1 MEDISKKISEIL
13 SDPEAMERIKGLAG
27 MLDNNDNSERENDD
41 EGISGFSG
49 MPDSAEMLSMAMKIM
64 PLLKQIKED
73 DNTTM
78 FLKNLRPLL
87 SSERQIKLD
96 EALKIQQIM
105 KLVPLLGQVFGN
117 N

>member
-13 SDPEAMERIKGLAG
+13 SDPEAMEQIKGLAG
-27 MLDNNDNSERENDD
+27 MFGNEQNEHESDD
-41 EGISGFSG
+41 EGISGFPG
-49 MPDSAEMLSMAMKIM
+49 MPDGAEMLSMAMKIM
-64 PLLKQIKED
+64 PLLKQIKEE

-96 EALKIQQIM
+96 EALKIQQLM
-105 KLVPLLGQVFGN
+105 KLVPLLGQIFGN